1 MTDID
6 TLWWRKHAAQER
18 VDQAHKEA
26 AALRRQ
32 LNQAQHRVRKLE
44 RERDAA
50 RVAWRDAIA
59 HKRAVHISSIQ
70 ESYS

>member
-50 RVAWRDAIA
+50 RKAWSDA
-59 HKRAVHISSIQ
+59 KSRAKGTRFNPALEIQ
-70 ESYS
+70 